1 MPTIPWTPAKSA
13 KDATGPALAMAS
25 EFELT
30 SLRHVPRFFLDS
42 MRIYRQTLA
51 ADGALG
57 VSLEARPLR
66 GRFRT
71 LSSWRDRAAVDAFI
85 RVEPHRSAMRRHHS
99 SMKRAKFVFWD
110 APEPQLTWDEATR
123 HLATAGPR

>member
-1 MPTIPWTPAKSA
+1 MPTIPWTPAAEAKS
-13 KDATGPALAMAS
+13 ATGPALAMAS

-42 MRIYRQTLA
+42 VRIYRQTVR

-57 VSLEARPLR
+57 VSLEAHPLR

-71 LSSWRDRAAVDAFI
+71 LSSWRDRAAIDAFV
-85 RVEPHRSAMRRHHS
+85 RTEPHRSAMRRHHA
-99 SMKRAKFVFWD
+99 SMKRSKFVFWD
-110 APEPQLTWDEATR
+110 TAEPKLSWDEATR
-123 HLATAGPR
+123 HLAAAAPR

>member
-1 MPTIPWTPAKSA
+1 MPTIPWTAATGAAAK
-13 KDATGPALAMAS
+13 TGPALAMAS

-42 MRIYRQTLA
+42 MRIYRQTLR

-57 VSLEARPLR
+57 VSLEAHPLR

-71 LSSWRDRAAVDAFI
+71 LSSWRDRAAIDAFI
-85 RVEPHRSAMRRHHS
+85 RAEPHRSAMRRHHA

-110 APEPQLTWDEATR
+110 AVEPQLSWDEATR
-123 HLATAGPR
+123 QL